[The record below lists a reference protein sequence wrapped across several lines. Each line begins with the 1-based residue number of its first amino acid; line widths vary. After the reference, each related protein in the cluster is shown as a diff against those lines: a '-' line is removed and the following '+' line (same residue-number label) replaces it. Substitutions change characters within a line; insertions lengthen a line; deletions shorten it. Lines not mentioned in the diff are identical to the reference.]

1 MPKTVNDS
9 ENWIVLEKQGP
20 VPFHST
26 FVEYLPCVIRWAGHW
41 SIQIWKNHT
50 KHKESFPANTVFS
63 YTQTSLVMFKLW
75 YKICHV
81 ILIQKYKRLNNFTC
95 CTCFLFTLKY
105 LFIYLFVCLLLFKY
119 SCLYFPATTF
129 PHPTLHPSRL
139 RFCPWVL
146 YTCFLMT
153 LPLLSP
159 VISPH
164 PPPPVPVTV
173 SLFFISMSLVI
184 LCLLIC
190 LFD

>member
-20 VPFHST
+20 VPFHSM

-75 YKICHV
+75 YKICHG

-105 LFIYLFVCLLLFKY
+105 LFIYLFICCCSSTVVSIFPPPLSPTPPSILPSFGFVHGSFIHVSWWPFHFNLILLPSSTPLVTVCSLFQCLWLYFACLL
-119 SCLYFPATTF
+119 
-129 PHPTLHPSRL
+129 
-139 RFCPWVL
+139 V
-146 YTCFLMT
+146 CF
-153 LPLLSP
+153 
-159 VISPH
+159 V
-164 PPPPVPVTV
+164 
-173 SLFFISMSLVI
+173 
-184 LCLLIC
+184 
-190 LFD
+190 D